1 MRGNSGLSLNVPIR
15 TEWGIPADLWLG
27 VPTNPSPVRDTN
39 FKGGTHV
46 YGITCLM
53 ETRRFCL
60 IRRSD
65 SFGRILSNMRLPKH
79 SPGPTG
85 CQRPHNERVY
95 GKIDE
100 QGAQGERRGPEM
112 EQVRDPITGSPD
124 QAAQTN
130 NRLNFLKSLYR
141 VRL

>member
-1 MRGNSGLSLNVPIR
+1 MPGNSGLSLNVPIR

-27 VPTNPSPVRDTN
+27 VPTKPSPVRDTN

-65 SFGRILSNMRLPKH
+65 SFGRIVSNMRLPKH

-112 EQVRDPITGSPD
+112 EQYAIRSRDRRIKRLKRIT
-124 QAAQTN
+124 A
-130 NRLNFLKSLYR
+130 
-141 VRL
+141 